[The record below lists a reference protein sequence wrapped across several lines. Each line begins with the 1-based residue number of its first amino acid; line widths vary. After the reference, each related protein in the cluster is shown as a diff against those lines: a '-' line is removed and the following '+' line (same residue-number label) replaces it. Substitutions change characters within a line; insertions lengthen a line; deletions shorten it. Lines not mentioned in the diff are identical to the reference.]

1 MTSFSIRN
9 FGCRVNQAE
18 AFAWAEEFR
27 RHGLGVGDA
36 WEQSDYVLV
45 NSCTLTG
52 RADRDVK
59 RFIHKVARRNPK
71 ARLIV
76 TGCLAERAG
85 GDLRQMP
92 GVWMVVGNAEKG
104 DLARKLIESTETH
117 EGAAEA
123 DPYRARAQ
131 VKVQDG
137 CDLHC
142 SFCVIPSVRGK
153 SVSVCPE
160 EILARVGDLAARG
173 YREIILA
180 GIHLSSYGFDLEPP
194 SSLLDLVRR
203 IEAIEDLGRVR
214 LSSLDPRLLDDALIE
229 QITASPRICPHFH
242 LSLQSGSDRVLGMM
256 GRGSGRKNYERI
268 LENLRRL
275 APDAA
280 LGADII
286 TGFPGES
293 DDDFGETR
301 DFLMRAPLDYFH
313 VFPYSP
319 RGGTGA
325 ARMAPV
331 GEKIK
336 MERAALLRELSG
348 EKNLD
353 FRRKFIGRELE
364 AVVIGKKGR
373 ETEVLT
379 GNYIRVRV
387 SDCPAARREIV
398 KVRITA
404 AGLKKTTGFASSG
417 PTGTIGRER

>member
-27 RHGLGVGDA
+27 KHGLAVGDA

-59 RFIHKVARRNPK
+59 RFIHKVVRRNPK

-76 TGCLAERAG
+76 TGCLAQRAG
-85 GDLRQMP
+85 RELGEMP
-92 GVWMVVGNAEKG
+92 GVWMVAGNAEKG
-104 DLARKLIESTETH
+104 DLAGKLIESS
-117 EGAAEA
+117 GAPGGGTNVA
-123 DPYRARAQ
+123 PYRARAQ

-137 CDLHC
+137 CDFHC
-142 SFCVIPSVRGK
+142 SYCVIPSVRGK
-153 SVSVCPE
+153 SVSVRPE
-160 EILARVGDLAARG
+160 EVLARVGDLSARG
-173 YREIILA
+173 YREIVLA
-180 GIHLSSYGFDLEPP
+180 GIHLSSYGFDLEPR
-194 SSLLDLVRR
+194 SSLLDLLRR

-214 LSSLDPRLLDDALIE
+214 LSSLDPRLLDEALIE
-229 QITASPRICPHFH
+229 HIAASPLICPHFH

-256 GRGSGRKNYERI
+256 GRGAGRRNYEKI
-268 LENLRRL
+268 LEGLRRRS
-275 APDAA
+275 PDAA

-286 TGFPGES
+286 AGFPGES
-293 DDDFGETR
+293 DEDFERTR
-301 DFLMRAPLDYFH
+301 DFLGRAPLDYFH

-319 RGGTGA
+319 RQGTGA
-325 ARMAPV
+325 ARMGPV
-331 GEKIK
+331 GEKTK
-336 MERAALLRELSG
+336 MERAAVLRELSG

-353 FRRKFIGRELE
+353 FRRRFVGRELE
-364 AVVIGKKGR
+364 AVVIAKKGR
-373 ETEVLT
+373 EAEVMT
-379 GNYIRVRV
+379 GNAIRVQV

-404 AGLKKTTGFASSG
+404 ATLQGTTGQALLE
-417 PTGTIGRER
+417 PTDTIG

>member
-27 RHGLGVGDA
+27 NHGLAVGDA

-71 ARLIV
+71 TRLVV

-85 GDLRQMP
+85 GELGEMP

-104 DLARKLIESTETH
+104 DLAGKLIAST
-117 EGAAEA
+117 GARDGA
-123 DPYRARAQ
+123 DDIAPYRARAQ
-131 VKVQDG
+131 VKIQDG
-137 CDLHC
+137 CDFHC

-153 SVSVCPE
+153 SVSVRPE
-160 EILARVGDLAARG
+160 VVLARAGDLAARG
-173 YREIILA
+173 YREIVLA
-180 GIHLSSYGFDLEPP
+180 GIHLSSYGFDLEPRG
-194 SSLLDLVRR
+194 SLLGLLRG
-203 IEAIEDLGRVR
+203 IEAIEGLGRVR
-214 LSSLDPRLLDDALIE
+214 LSSLDPRLVDDALVE
-229 QITASPRICPHFH
+229 HVATSPWICPHVH

-256 GRGSGRKNYERI
+256 GRGAGRSRYARV

-275 APDAA
+275 SPDAA

-286 TGFPGES
+286 VGFPGES
-293 DDDFGETR
+293 DEDFERTR
-301 DFLMRAPLDYFH
+301 DFLGRAPLDYFH

-319 RGGTGA
+319 REGTEA

-331 GEKIK
+331 GERIK
-336 MERAALLRELSG
+336 TERAAVLREMSA

-353 FRRKFIGRELE
+353 FRRNFVGQELE
-364 AVVIGKKGR
+364 AVVIAKKGR
-373 ETEVLT
+373 EAEVLT
-379 GNYIRVRV
+379 GNSIRVRV
-387 SDCPAARREIV
+387 PDCPAARREIV

-404 AGLKKTTGFASSG
+404 ATLQETTGVVSLG
-417 PTGTIGRER
+417 PTGTIG

>member
-1 MTSFSIRN
+1 MTSFFIRN

-27 RHGLGVGDA
+27 KHGLAVGDA

-85 GDLRQMP
+85 GELGEMP
-92 GVWMVVGNAEKG
+92 GVWMVVGNGEKG
-104 DLARKLIESTETH
+104 DLARKLIESTGAP
-117 EGAAEA
+117 EGATNVA
-123 DPYRARAQ
+123 PYRARAQ

-137 CDLHC
+137 CDFHC
-142 SFCVIPSVRGK
+142 SYCVIPSVRGK
-153 SVSVCPE
+153 SVSVHPE
-160 EILARVGDLAARG
+160 EVLARVADLAARG

-180 GIHLSSYGFDLEPP
+180 GIHLSSYGFDLEPR
-194 SSLLDLVRR
+194 SSLLDLLRG

-214 LSSLDPRLLDDALIE
+214 LSSLDPRLLDEALVEHIA
-229 QITASPRICPHFH
+229 ASPWICPHFH

-256 GRGSGRKNYERI
+256 GRGAGRRNYAKI
-268 LENLRRL
+268 LENLRRRS
-275 APDAA
+275 PDAA

-286 TGFPGES
+286 AGFPGES
-293 DDDFGETR
+293 DEDFEQTR
-301 DFLMRAPLDYFH
+301 DFLGRAPLDYFH

-319 RGGTGA
+319 REGTGA
-325 ARMAPV
+325 ARMGPV
-331 GEKIK
+331 SEKIK
-336 MERAALLRELSG
+336 MERAAVLRELSG

-353 FRRKFIGRELE
+353 FRRKFVGRELE
-364 AVVIGKKGR
+364 AVVIAKKGR
-373 ETEVLT
+373 EAEVLT
-379 GNYIRVRV
+379 ENYIRVRV
-387 SDCPAARREIV
+387 SDCLAARQEIV

-404 AGLKKTTGFASSG
+404 VALQKTTGFVPLE
-417 PTGTIGRER
+417 PTDTIG

>member
-27 RHGLGVGDA
+27 KHGLAVGDA

-59 RFIHKVARRNPK
+59 RFIHKVARRNPT

-85 GDLRQMP
+85 RELGRMP

-104 DLARKLIESTETH
+104 DLAGRLIEETGAP
-117 EGAAEA
+117 EGTATVA
-123 DPYRARAQ
+123 PYRARAQ

-137 CDLHC
+137 CDFHC
-142 SFCVIPSVRGK
+142 SYCVIPSVRGK
-153 SVSVCPE
+153 SVSVRPE
-160 EILARVGDLAARG
+160 QVLARVGDLAARG
-173 YREIILA
+173 YREIVLA
-180 GIHLSSYGFDLEPP
+180 GIHLSSYGADIEPR
-194 SSLLDLVRR
+194 SSLLDLLRG
-203 IEAIEDLGRVR
+203 IAAIEDLGRVR
-214 LSSLDPRLLDDALIE
+214 LSSLDPRLLDDALIDH
-229 QITASPRICPHFH
+229 IATSPWICPHFH
-242 LSLQSGSDRVLGMM
+242 LSLQSGSDRVLERM
-256 GRGSGRKNYERI
+256 GRGAARRNYAKI
-268 LENLRRL
+268 LEGLRRQS
-275 APDAA
+275 PEAA

-286 TGFPGES
+286 VGFPGES
-293 DDDFGETR
+293 DDDFERTR
-301 DFLMRAPLDYFH
+301 DFLSRAPLDYFH

-319 RGGTGA
+319 REGTEA

-336 MERAALLRELSG
+336 MERAAVLRKLSG

-353 FRRKFIGRELE
+353 FRRRFVGRELE
-364 AVVIGKKGR
+364 AVVIAKKGR
-373 ETEVLT
+373 EAELLT

-387 SDCPAARREIV
+387 PDCLAARRETV
-398 KVRITA
+398 KVGITA
-404 AGLKKTTGFASSG
+404 VSLQGTTGRA
-417 PTGTIGRER
+417 PLELTGTFG

>member
-27 RHGLGVGDA
+27 NHGLAVGDA

-85 GDLRQMP
+85 RELGEMP
-92 GVWMVVGNAEKG
+92 GVWMVVGNAEKV
-104 DLARKLIESTETH
+104 DLAGKLIEST
-117 EGAAEA
+117 GASEEA
-123 DPYRARAQ
+123 TTLAPYRARAQ

-137 CDLHC
+137 CDFHC
-142 SFCVIPSVRGK
+142 SYCVIPSVRGK
-153 SVSVCPE
+153 SVSVRPE
-160 EILARVGDLAARG
+160 EVLARIGDLAARG

-180 GIHLSSYGFDLEPP
+180 GIHLSSYGFDLEPR
-194 SSLLDLVRR
+194 SSFLDLLRG

-214 LSSLDPRLLDDALIE
+214 LSSLDPRFLDDVLVEHIA
-229 QITASPRICPHFH
+229 ASPWICPHFH

-256 GRGSGRKNYERI
+256 GRGSGRRNYEKI
-268 LENLRRL
+268 LENLRRRS
-275 APDAA
+275 PDAA

-286 TGFPGES
+286 AGFPGES
-293 DDDFGETR
+293 NEDFELTR
-301 DFLMRAPLDYFH
+301 DFLSRAPLDYFH
-313 VFPYSP
+313 VFPFSP
-319 RGGTGA
+319 RQGTGA
-325 ARMAPV
+325 ALMGPV
-331 GEKIK
+331 GEKTK
-336 MERAALLRELSG
+336 MERAAVLRELSG

-353 FRRKFIGRELE
+353 FRKKFVGRDLE
-364 AVVIGKKGR
+364 AVVIAKKGR
-373 ETEVLT
+373 EAEVLT
-379 GNYIRVRV
+379 ENYIRVRV
-387 SDCPAARREIV
+387 SDCPAARRETV

-404 AGLKKTTGFASSG
+404 VSLQKTAGFVPLE
-417 PTGTIGRER
+417 PTSTIG